1 MPNWTN
7 KNDFERLVLAAIVV
21 IGLLLIVL
29 GLNFQFDAAVWLST
43 FAGNCSPGGEPIFR
57 WLAVI
62 NALLGGILGL
72 YAAPSIPQLMEG
84 IKIMGWLVVLLGVSV
99 VLIARRR
106 GIQRIQLKQYLQ
118 PHRSVSGS
126 GTGVYW
132 IGSGIILV
140 GVVIVGKL
148 ALSPPTACVG
158 GLL

>member
-72 YAAPSIPQLMEG
+72 YVSPSIPQLMEG

-118 PHRSVSGS
+118 PHRSVSGPVS
-126 GTGVYW
+126 
-132 IGSGIILV
+132 IGSGQELF
-140 GVVIVGKL
+140 
-148 ALSPPTACVG
+148 LSG
-158 GLL
+158 